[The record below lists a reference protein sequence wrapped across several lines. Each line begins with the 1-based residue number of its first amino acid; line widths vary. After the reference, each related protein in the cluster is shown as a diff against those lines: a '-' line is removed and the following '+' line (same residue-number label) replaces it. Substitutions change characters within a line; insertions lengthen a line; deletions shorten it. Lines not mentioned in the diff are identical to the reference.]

1 MPILSVQCLKC
12 HAFFQDKGM
21 LPKAQGILKQHVSK
35 PCLVADDGMTISMQS
50 YMHDCPSFAYLADDK
65 EKRETSSAIS
75 EADTISFMM
84 VAAKEEV

>member
-35 PCLVADDGMTISMQS
+35 QCLVADDGMTRTQS
-50 YMHDCPSFAYLADDK
+50 YMHDWPFAYLADDK